1 MQPLGLSG
9 QGNFLRP
16 FVRESLMLKTR
27 ITEMLNIEYPIIQG
41 GMMWLATAELAAA
54 VSNAGGFGIIAA
66 LSCGSKEGLREE
78 IRKCKDLTDKPFG
91 VNVSMLPD
99 LSIGERTEEYFDA
112 IIEEGVTAVETA
124 GRTPEPYLPRLT
136 EAGIKIIHKIP
147 AVRHAQTAER
157 LGVDAVTIV
166 GFECA
171 GHPGMDDVT
180 TFILVQKAARVLN
193 IPVIAA
199 GGICDARGFVA
210 ALALG
215 AEGVLMGTRFMLTS
229 ECWAHHQIKEQL
241 LQATELDTLIIERS
255 IQNAARCIKNQAAMR
270 ALEMEQHGATLEGLL
285 TVVSGQLGFKAF
297 QEGDIDAGVIACGQ
311 VVGLIDQLKSVKEVI
326 NEIVNGSHEICRGL
340 GKMGIG

>member
-1 MQPLGLSG
+1 M
-9 QGNFLRP
+9 F
-16 FVRESLMLKTR
+16 KTR
-27 ITEMLNIEYPIIQG
+27 VTEMLNIEYPIIQG

-99 LSIGERTEEYFDA
+99 LTTGEQTEEYIDA
-112 IIEEGVTAVETA
+112 IVEERVQAVETA

-136 EAGIKIIHKIP
+136 EAGIKVIHKVP

-180 TFILVQKAARVLN
+180 TFVLVQKAARVLN
-193 IPVIAA
+193 IPVIAG
-199 GGICDARGFVA
+199 GGICDAKGFVA

-215 AEGVLMGTRFMLTS
+215 AEGVLMGTRFMLTL
-229 ECWAHHQIKEQL
+229 ECWAHQKIKEQL
-241 LQATELDTLIIERS
+241 LQATELDTMIIERS

-270 ALEMEQHGATLEGLL
+270 ALEMEQDGATLEELL
-285 TVVSGQLGFKAF
+285 TVVSGQVGLKAL
-297 QEGDIDAGVIACGQ
+297 QEGDTDAGVVACGQ

-326 NEIVNGSHEICRGL
+326 DEVVKGSYDICQDLRE
-340 GKMGIG
+340 MGIG

>member
-1 MQPLGLSG
+1 M
-9 QGNFLRP
+9 
-16 FVRESLMLKTR
+16 VKTR
-27 ITEMLNIEYPIIQG
+27 ITEMLNIEYPIVQG

-66 LSCGSKEGLREE
+66 MSCGSKEGLREE
-78 IRKCKDLTDKPFG
+78 IQKCKDLTDKPFG

-99 LSIGERTEEYFDA
+99 LITGERTDDYFDA
-112 IIEEGVTAVETA
+112 IVEEGVTAVETA
-124 GRTPEPYLPRLT
+124 GRTPEPYLPRLR
-136 EAGIKIIHKIP
+136 EAGIKVIHKVP
-147 AVRHAQTAER
+147 AVRHARTAER

-180 TFILVQKAARVLN
+180 TFILVQKAARVLD

-199 GGICDARGFVA
+199 GGICDAKGFVA

-215 AEGVLMGTRFMLTS
+215 AEGVLMGTRFMLTH
-229 ECWAHHQIKEQL
+229 ECWAHQQVKERL
-241 LQATELDTLIIERS
+241 LQATELDTMIIERS

-270 ALEMEQHGATLEGLL
+270 ALEMEQGGATLEELL
-285 TVVSGQLGFKAF
+285 TVVSGQLGLKVF
-297 QEGDIDAGVIACGQ
+297 QGGDTDAGVVACGQ

-326 NEIVNGSHEICRGL
+326 TEIVDGVHEIYRGF
-340 GKMGIG
+340 GNIGMGYKED

>member
-1 MQPLGLSG
+1 M
-9 QGNFLRP
+9 
-16 FVRESLMLKTR
+16 VKTR
-27 ITEMLNIEYPIIQG
+27 ITGMLNIEYPIIQG

-78 IRKCKDLTDKPFG
+78 IRKCKNLTDKPFG

-99 LSIGERTEEYFDA
+99 LITGERTEEYFDA
-112 IIEEGVTAVETA
+112 IVEEGVTAVETA
-124 GRTPEPYLPRLT
+124 GRTPEPYLPQLK
-136 EAGIKIIHKIP
+136 EAGIKVIHKVP
-147 AVRHAQTAER
+147 AVRHAQTAQR

-199 GGICDARGFVA
+199 GGICDAKGFVA

-215 AEGVLMGTRFMLTS
+215 AEGVLMGTRFMLTH
-229 ECWAHHQIKEQL
+229 ECWAPRQIKERL
-241 LQATELDTLIIERS
+241 LQASELDTMIIERS
-255 IQNAARCIKNQAAMR
+255 IQNAARCIKNHAAMR
-270 ALEMEQHGATLEGLL
+270 ALEMEQRGATLEELL
-285 TVVSGQLGFKAF
+285 AVVSGQLGLKAF

-326 NEIVNGSHEICRGL
+326 AEIIEGSYDIFQRLRG
-340 GKMGIG
+340 MGIG

>member
-1 MQPLGLSG
+1 M
-9 QGNFLRP
+9 
-16 FVRESLMLKTR
+16 VKTR
-27 ITEMLNIEYPIIQG
+27 ITEMLNIEYPIVQG

-78 IRKCKDLTDKPFG
+78 IQKCKDLTDKPFG

-99 LSIGERTEEYFDA
+99 LITGERTDDYFDA
-112 IIEEGVTAVETA
+112 IVEEGVTAVETA
-124 GRTPEPYLPRLT
+124 GRTPEPYLPRLR
-136 EAGIKIIHKIP
+136 EAGIKVIHKVP
-147 AVRHAQTAER
+147 AVRHARTAER

-180 TFILVQKAARVLN
+180 TFILVQKAARVLD

-199 GGICDARGFVA
+199 GGICDAKGFVA

-215 AEGVLMGTRFMLTS
+215 AEGVLMGTRFMLTH
-229 ECWAHHQIKEQL
+229 ECWAHQQVKERL
-241 LQATELDTLIIERS
+241 LQATELDTMIIERS

-270 ALEMEQHGATLEGLL
+270 ALEMEQGGATLEELL
-285 TVVSGQLGFKAF
+285 TVVSGQLGLKVF
-297 QEGDIDAGVIACGQ
+297 QGGDTDAGVVACGQ

-326 NEIVNGSHEICRGL
+326 TEIVDGVHEIYRGF
-340 GKMGIG
+340 GNIGMGYKED